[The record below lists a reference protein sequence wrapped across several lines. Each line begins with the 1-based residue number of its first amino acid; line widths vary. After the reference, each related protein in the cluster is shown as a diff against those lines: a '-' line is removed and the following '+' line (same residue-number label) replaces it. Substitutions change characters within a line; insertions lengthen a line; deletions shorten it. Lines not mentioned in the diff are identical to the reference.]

1 MEISDMEFHRPK
13 HMNEP
18 ELSTVKQTRDDSVL
32 KSPEDALFKENEMK
46 TITLMITTS
55 SHG

>member
-1 MEISDMEFHRPK
+1 MEFHRPK

-18 ELSTVKQTRDDSVL
+18 ELLTVKQTKDDSVL